1 MLTGAT
7 PGSCELAS
15 GLPLLCC
22 IFLDRNRLV
31 NSLGHWLQFQPI
43 TDFGATLR
51 RAASPVLSLSNG
63 NGANWLR
70 HGARNGELTGRE
82 NTYPRIMQYY
92 EEKF

>member
-1 MLTGAT
+1 MLIGAT
-7 PGSCELAS
+7 LGSCELAS

-22 IFLDRNRLV
+22 IFLDRNMLV

-51 RAASPVLSLSNG
+51 PAASPALSLPNG

-70 HGARNGELTGRE
+70 RGARTGELTGRE

-92 EEKF
+92 EETF